1 MAQAPVKK
9 ADPKATAK
17 YKVASPIK
25 LLNGVAEIGDDIE
38 LTAREAAE
46 LRACG
51 AIEADRN
58 EKPESAE

>member
-25 LLNGVAEIGDDIE
+25 LVDGIAEIGDEIE

-46 LRACG
+46 LRAFG
-51 AIEADRN
+51 AIEGAA
-58 EKPESAE
+58 PESAE